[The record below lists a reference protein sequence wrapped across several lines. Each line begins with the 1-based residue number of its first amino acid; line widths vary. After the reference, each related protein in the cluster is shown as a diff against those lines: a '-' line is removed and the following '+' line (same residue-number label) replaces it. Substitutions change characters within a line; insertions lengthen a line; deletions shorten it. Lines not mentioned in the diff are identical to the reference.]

1 MASPLSLKKILLAD
15 DDVDD
20 RWFFVDFLKH
30 RTDLEILSSMTN
42 GRELIEYLD
51 GISDDSNFPNLIILD
66 QNMPKLNGKE
76 TLSILKNNVRYNKI
90 DIIIYSTYT
99 DQQLVE
105 ECMSLGAALVLAK
118 PVSSE
123 GYNHM
128 ISDILTATSN
138 HEIKFNITE

>member
-42 GRELIEYLD
+42 GKELIEYLD
-51 GISDDSNFPNLIILD
+51 GITDDANFPNLIILD
-66 QNMPKLNGKE
+66 QNMPKMNGKE
-76 TLSILKNNVRYNKI
+76 TLSILKNNVRYSKI

-99 DQQLVE
+99 DSKLVE

-138 HEIKFNITE
+138 HTVEKNIRK